1 MLAMAH
7 APDLAS
13 GRARGMNSSTHV
25 WDAIVVGAGVAGG
38 ATAAMIA
45 QRGWRVL
52 LVERSV
58 WPREKV
64 CGGCLSASAID
75 TLREIG
81 LDSALRHAEP
91 TTSVVWESGGRAFEH
106 LLPRGAAI
114 LRGDF
119 DASVVAEAVRRG
131 CEFMPGCS
139 ASLLPA
145 SSSDSYRVLKLKTGH
160 RTIEARA
167 GIVIACD
174 GIGGALLAGE
184 PWAKWTI
191 SPDSLIGVAA
201 TYQTHSDSIS
211 PGRIYMCMGNNGYVG
226 MVRIDGSYE
235 HLAAALDPASCR
247 RAGGPVNLVREIL
260 GSCGRTIP
268 AALDGARFRGTG
280 TLTRRRKHFGG
291 FRVLTV
297 GDACGYVEP
306 LTGEGMAWAA
316 IGARELVNML
326 PNQPARWRDDLPARW
341 RRRYLEVIGRQQRW
355 CRGLRTTVRHPALAA
370 AGIFVGSVMPALAR
384 WIAQTICEPPTK
396 EIRDDNPGR
405 FRVAQTPSWS
415 DPGDI
420 GHRHRQPAGSPAGV
434 GA

>member
-1 MLAMAH
+1 MSDSA
-7 APDLAS
+7 DF
-13 GRARGMNSSTHV
+13 
-25 WDAIVVGAGVAGG
+25 WDAVVVGAGIAGG
-38 ATAAMIA
+38 ATAAMLA
-45 QRGWRVL
+45 HRGWRVL

-75 TLREIG
+75 ALSDMGI
-81 LDSALRHAEP
+81 DSAVRRAQP
-91 TTSVVWESGGRAFEH
+91 TTSVVWQAGARTFEH
-106 LLPRGAAI
+106 SLPRGAAI

-119 DASVVAEAVRRG
+119 DASIVSEAVRRG
-131 CEFMPGCS
+131 CQFMSGCS

-145 SSSDSYRVLKLKTGH
+145 SHGDSYRILRLKTQH
-160 RTIEARA
+160 RTVEARA

-174 GIGGALLAGE
+174 GVGGTLLAGE

-191 SPDSLIGVAA
+191 SRNSHIGVAA
-201 TYQTHSDSIS
+201 TYRTCSDSVP

-235 HLAAALDPASCR
+235 HLAVALDPSSCR
-247 RAGGPVNLVREIL
+247 RAGGPVNLVREIF
-260 GSCGRTIP
+260 GSCGRSIP
-268 AALDGARFRGTG
+268 AGLNGARFRGTG
-280 TLTRRRKHFGG
+280 TLTRRRQNLGG

-316 IGARELVNML
+316 IGARELANML
-326 PNQPARWRDDLPARW
+326 PKPFIRWRDDLPARW

-355 CRGLRTTVRHPALAA
+355 CRGMRTTVRHPALTA
-370 AGIFVGSVMPALAR
+370 AGVFMGNAMPALAR

-396 EIRDDNPGR
+396 EIRNDNPGR
-405 FRVAQTPSWS
+405 FRVSQTPSRP
-415 DPGDI
+415 DAGDI